1 MGASI
6 VLSRYR
12 LHAFTQ
18 CRRKFQLSAVTRLAW
33 PSPPVEPRLAAA
45 MERGSAFHRLL
56 EQYFLGMAIIPDAG
70 SDADVQRWWETF
82 HAKPPVVPS
91 ENTFPE
97 ASLTVPLAGHFL
109 FGRYDLLVLGDQSAH
124 IYDWKTERR
133 PRKAYELREDW
144 QTRLYLAL
152 LVEGAR
158 AFGRSYTPDRI
169 ALTYWFANAPEQ
181 SVTLRYDANWHQR
194 NMADLTALVER
205 IDRHMVA
212 PNAVWPLTDD
222 LSICAQC
229 GFRAYCGRNV
239 VTQSA
244 TISELEML
252 IEIATDT
259 AELEP
264 NTP

>member
-1 MGASI
+1 MSASI
-6 VLSRYR
+6 ILSRYR

-18 CRRKFQLSAVTRLAW
+18 CRRKFQLSTVTRLAW
-33 PSPPVEPRLAAA
+33 PTPPVAPSLAAA
-45 MERGSAFHRLL
+45 FERGAAFHRLL
-56 EQYFLGMAIIPDAG
+56 EQYFLGMAVAPDVDA
-70 SDADVQRWWETF
+70 DADVQRWWSTF
-82 HAKPPVVPS
+82 HANPPAVPGD
-91 ENTFPE
+91 NTYPE

-124 IYDWKTERR
+124 IYDWKTERH

-152 LVEGAR
+152 LVEGAG
-158 AFGRSYTPDRI
+158 AFGRSYAPDQI

-181 SVTLRYDANWHQR
+181 SVTLRYHADWHQH
-194 NMADLTALVER
+194 NLAELTALVER

-229 GFRAYCGRNV
+229 GYRAYCGRTV
-239 VTQSA
+239 VAQPTSV
-244 TISELEML
+244 SNLEMQ
-252 IEIATDT
+252 IETDPDET
-259 AELEP
+259 ELEP
-264 NTP
+264 DLP